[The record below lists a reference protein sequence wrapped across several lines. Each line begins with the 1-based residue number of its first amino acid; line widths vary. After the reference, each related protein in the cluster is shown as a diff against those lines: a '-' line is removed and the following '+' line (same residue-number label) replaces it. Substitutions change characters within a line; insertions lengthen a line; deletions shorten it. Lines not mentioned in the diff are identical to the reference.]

1 MESLWEKKDVTSVQ
15 CKKTWDRLAMYVDRV
30 YKIYYSLNHN
40 LYTVRSEKCSQ
51 PLHSQIWRMLTTST
65 QSDLG
70 LSQIFSQAPILTSEK
85 WSEALQGQN
94 WAKAHRLYTV
104 RSELWDLTSSH
115 RLQFSHLRKA
125 HRLYTVRSEFA
136 WASHLRSGSVLSLT
150 SHSEHWVSGRASSN
164 AALYQQRSQE
174 KRPTQK
180 SGQGQQKAPPDNRM
194 TCLADKNKSSS
205 RKAES
210 Q

>member
-1 MESLWEKKDVTSVQ
+1 
-15 CKKTWDRLAMYVDRV
+15 
-30 YKIYYSLNHN
+30 
-40 LYTVRSEKCSQ
+40 
-51 PLHSQIWRMLTTST
+51 MLTTST

-70 LSQIFSQAPILTSEK
+70 LSQIFKKIL
-85 WSEALQGQN
+85 N
-94 WAKAHRLYTV
+94 
-104 RSELWDLTSSH
+104 SH
-115 RLQFSHLRKA
+115 RLQFSHLRNGQRLYKVRTGQKLTDSTQSDLSCETWQVLTGSNSHIWEKLTGSTQSHLRKA